1 MRISD
6 WSSDVCSSDLV
17 DPATPFGSL
26 LTDRAPGGDAGHGGG
41 EKCGLAMGSLADAPD
56 LPAQLDDGGLE
67 QPAAHLLAHAFDVGG
82 GGVAGVDMEVAVLP
96 ADLGAARSEERPV
109 GNECVSTCTYRWVP
123 YN

>member
-41 EKCGLAMGSLADAPD
+41 EKCGLAMGSLPDAPD
-56 LPAQLDDGGLE
+56 LPAQLDAGGLE
-67 QPAAHLLAHAFDVGG
+67 HPAAPLLAQAFDEIGRASCWERVFQYVYIS
-82 GGVAGVDMEVAVLP
+82 VAAVSLKKKKISKTVTK
-96 ADLGAARSEERPV
+96 D
-109 GNECVSTCTYRWVP
+109 
-123 YN
+123 